1 MNTASK
7 INFRSTTRKQ
17 VRSVWDTPL
26 LAAGFFILFYIFIL
40 CQCFFIREHFA

>member
-7 INFRSTTRKQ
+7 MNFRFTTRKQ

-26 LAAGFFILFYIFIL
+26 LAAGFFIERRSTPRFTAVEFLLRI
-40 CQCFFIREHFA
+40 